1 MVCSKTLRF
10 DGMWNFDFRTLLFH
24 GVGEWLRYVRKA
36 VVALVNVLYVL
47 VFAIFSGIASIVYY
61 FVCLLVRKILERPLL
76 SVALVTVLYVVIFL
90 ASFMNMSYRNR
101 TVEYQRDSVG
111 MELYQYKKAYEDL
124 IKYNKDISDSL

>member
-1 MVCSKTLRF
+1 MV
-10 DGMWNFDFRTLLFH
+10 NFDFRTLLFH
-24 GVGEWLRYVRKA
+24 GVGDWLRYVRKA
-36 VVALVNVLYVL
+36 VVALVNVLCVL

-61 FVCLLVRKILERPLL
+61 FVCLLVRKIRERPLL

>member
-1 MVCSKTLRF
+1 
-10 DGMWNFDFRTLLFH
+10 MWNFDFRTLLFH
-24 GVGEWLRYVRKA
+24 GVGDWLRYVRKA
-36 VVALVNVLYVL
+36 VVALVNVLCVL

-61 FVCLLVRKILERPLL
+61 FVCLLVRKIRERPLL

>member
-1 MVCSKTLRF
+1 ML
-10 DGMWNFDFRTLLFH
+10 DFDFRTLLFH
-24 GVGEWLRYVRKA
+24 GVGDWLRYVRKA
-36 VVALVNVLYVL
+36 VVALVNVLCVL
-47 VFAIFSGIASIVYY
+47 VFAIFSGVASMVYY
-61 FVCLLVRKILERPLL
+61 FVCLLVRKIRERPLL

-111 MELYQYKKAYEDL
+111 MELYQYKRAYEDL

>member
-1 MVCSKTLRF
+1 
-10 DGMWNFDFRTLLFH
+10 MWNFDFRTLLFH
-24 GVGEWLRYVRKA
+24 RVVEWLRYVRKA
-36 VVALVNVLYVL
+36 VVALVNVLCVL

-61 FVCLLVRKILERPLL
+61 FVCLLVRKIRERPLL
-76 SVALVTVLYVVIFL
+76 SVALVTVIYVVIFL

-124 IKYNKDISDSL
+124 IKYNKDLSDSL

>member
-1 MVCSKTLRF
+1 
-10 DGMWNFDFRTLLFH
+10 MWNFDFRTLLFH

>member
-1 MVCSKTLRF
+1 MVCSRTLRF
-10 DGMWNFDFRTLLFH
+10 DDMVNFDFRTLLFH
-24 GVGEWLRYVRKA
+24 GVGDWLRYVRKA
-36 VVALVNVLYVL
+36 VVALVNVLCVL
-47 VFAIFSGIASIVYY
+47 MFAIFSGVASIVYY
-61 FVCLLVRKILERPLL
+61 FVCLLVRKIRERPLL
-76 SVALVTVLYVVIFL
+76 SVSLVTVLYVVIFL

>member
-1 MVCSKTLRF
+1 MV
-10 DGMWNFDFRTLLFH
+10 NFDFKTLLFH
-24 GVGEWLRYVRKA
+24 GLGDWLRYVKKA
-36 VVALVNVLYVL
+36 VVALVNVLCVL
-47 VFAIFSGIASIVYY
+47 VFAIFSGIASMVYY
-61 FVCLLVRKILERPLL
+61 FVCLLVRKIRERPLL

>member
-1 MVCSKTLRF
+1 MVKI
-10 DGMWNFDFRTLLFH
+10 DFRTLLFH
-24 GVGEWLRYVRKA
+24 GVGDWLRFVRKA
-36 VVALVNVLYVL
+36 VVGLVNAFFVLM
-47 VFAIFSGIASIVYY
+47 FAIFSGIASMVYY
-61 FVCLLVRKILERPLL
+61 FVCLLVRKIRERPLL

-124 IKYNKDISDSL
+124 IKYNKDLNDSL